1 MVRAGL
7 SRIKWCV
14 TGAVVVALTS
24 LAYAKPP
31 FASHEGH
38 GLFGGAHSRGSSGS
52 SFNGAIRGDAGPRAL
67 AAHSGNAG
75 SSRYAQNNAQRVRVN
90 APGHTG
96 AKPSDANRIYTGNA
110 SGYSAQRLALPFDD
124 AYRNRPSAQY
134 VGTQYAGAI
143 TPVSTDS
150 RAAPR
155 PPASAQSAHVGS
167 IRDDVTRYNEERGAS
182 RQIPRP
188 PVDSRIPAPSP
199 YRN

>member
-1 MVRAGL
+1 MVHAGL

-38 GLFGGAHSRGSSGS
+38 GFFGGGANMHGSSYG
-52 SFNGAIRGDAGPRAL
+52 GAVRGDAGPRTV
-67 AAHSGNAG
+67 AAHVANAHAAH
-75 SSRYAQNNAQRVRVN
+75 YAQNGTQRMRVN
-90 APGHTG
+90 APSRTSG
-96 AKPSDANRIYTGNA
+96 KPADANRIYTGNA
-110 SGYSAQRLALPFDD
+110 SGYSAQRLGLPFDD
-124 AYRNRPSAQY
+124 AYRGRPSAQY

-155 PPASAQSAHVGS
+155 PPANAQAAHVGS

-188 PVDSRIPAPSP
+188 PSDSRIPAPSP

>member
-1 MVRAGL
+1 MVHVGL

-31 FASHEGH
+31 FASHAGH
-38 GLFGGAHSRGSSGS
+38 GLFGGSGVHEASVSSYG
-52 SFNGAIRGDAGPRAL
+52 GVVR
-67 AAHSGNAG
+67 GNAVPHG
-75 SSRYAQNNAQRVRVN
+75 HYARNDAQRMRVN
-90 APGHTG
+90 APGRTS
-96 AKPSDANRIYTGNA
+96 AKPADANRVYTGNA

-124 AYRNRPSAQY
+124 AYRDRPSARY

-143 TPVSTDS
+143 TPVSTDT

-155 PPASAQSAHVGS
+155 PPANAQAAHVGS

-188 PVDSRIPAPSP
+188 PSDSRIPAPSP

>member
-1 MVRAGL
+1 MVHAGL

-31 FASHEGH
+31 FAPHDGH
-38 GLFGGAHSRGSSGS
+38 GLFGVMHSRVSSGS
-52 SFNGAIRGDAGPRAL
+52 SFGGAVHGDAVPRA
-67 AAHSGNAG
+67 AAHRV
-75 SSRYAQNNAQRVRVN
+75 SSTRSQNDAQHMRVT
-90 APGHTG
+90 APGRSG
-96 AKPSDANRIYTGNA
+96 AQPSDASRIYTGNA

-155 PPASAQSAHVGS
+155 PPANAQAAHVGS

-188 PVDSRIPAPSP
+188 PSDSRIPAPSP